1 MTRTELEQAA
11 AIGRY
16 TANIGNIRPH
26 WVLTVYGIN
35 GDKSWT
41 IDGPYWTFEMGRTAL
56 AYVRVILGREAELW
70 TIESDGGAGKWVPE
84 GEVIT
89 EETEVEE

>member
-1 MTRTELEQAA
+1 MTRTELEQLA

-26 WVLTVYGIN
+26 WVLTVYSIN

-56 AYVRVILGREAELW
+56 AYVRVVLGRQAELW
-70 TIESDGGAGKWVPE
+70 TIESDGSTGKWVPE

-89 EETEVEE
+89 EETDND

>member
-1 MTRTELEQAA
+1 MTRTELEQLA

-16 TANIGNIRPH
+16 TANFGSIRPH
-26 WVLTVYGIN
+26 WVLTIYGVN

-56 AYVRVILGREAELW
+56 AYVRVIRGLQAELW

-89 EETEVEE
+89 EETDND

>member
-1 MTRTELEQAA
+1 MTRTELEQLA

-16 TANIGNIRPH
+16 TANFGSIRPH
-26 WVLTVYGIN
+26 WVLTIY

-41 IDGPYWTFEMGRTAL
+41 IDGPYATFEMGRTAL
-56 AYVRVILGREAELW
+56 AYARVVLGRQAELW
-70 TIESDGGAGKWVPE
+70 TIESDGSTGKWVSE

-89 EETEVEE
+89 EETEKEEDEL